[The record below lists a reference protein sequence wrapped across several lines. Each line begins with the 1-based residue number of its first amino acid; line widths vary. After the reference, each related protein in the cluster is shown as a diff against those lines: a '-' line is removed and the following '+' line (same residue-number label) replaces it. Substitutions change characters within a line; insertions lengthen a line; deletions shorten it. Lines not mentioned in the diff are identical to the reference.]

1 MQKREKEKNPN
12 KEEEEDEEEEE
23 EIEEGDIKI
32 PEEVRKNVKEEE
44 LFTKTKYEKIKF
56 DEDLALQSRN

>member
-12 KEEEEDEEEEE
+12 KEEEEEEEE
-23 EIEEGDIKI
+23 EIEEDDIKI
-32 PEEVRKNVKEEE
+32 PEEVRKTVKEEE

-56 DEDLALQSRN
+56 DDDLALHSRD